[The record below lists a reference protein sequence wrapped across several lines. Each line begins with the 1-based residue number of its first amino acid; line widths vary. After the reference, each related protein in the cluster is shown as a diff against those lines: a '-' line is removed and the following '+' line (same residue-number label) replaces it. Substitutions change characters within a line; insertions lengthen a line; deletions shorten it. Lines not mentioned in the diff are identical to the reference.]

1 MGRVGRTSRAQ
12 RSAEIRAKWAAHV
25 AAWRDSGRRQSE
37 YCRERGLDPKYFSIW
52 KGRVGGAPTLV
63 PVVVRA
69 RAAGLAAAATL
80 TTTDE
85 LTLSATLPN
94 GIALNVHLPSA
105 RTLSL
110 VLTELARLPC

>member
-1 MGRVGRTSRAQ
+1 MGTVGRTSRVQ

-25 AAWRDSGRRQSE
+25 AAWRGSGRRQSE

-52 KGRVGGAPTLV
+52 KGRVERAPILV

-69 RAAGLAAAATL
+69 RAAGPAAAATAV
-80 TTTDE
+80 TTDE
-85 LTLSATLPN
+85 VTLSATLPN

>member
-1 MGRVGRTSRAQ
+1 VERAP
-12 RSAEIRAKWAAHV
+12 S
-25 AAWRDSGRRQSE
+25 
-37 YCRERGLDPKYFSIW
+37 
-52 KGRVGGAPTLV
+52 LV

-69 RAAGLAAAATL
+69 RAAGPAMAATAM
-80 TTTDE
+80 TADE

-94 GIALNVHLPSA
+94 GIALNVHLPST

>member
-1 MGRVGRTSRAQ
+1 MGTVGRTSRAQ

-25 AAWRDSGRRQSE
+25 AAWRGSGRRQSE

-52 KGRVGGAPTLV
+52 KGRVERAPILV

-69 RAAGLAAAATL
+69 GAAVAATA

-85 LTLSATLPN
+85 LALSVTLPN
-94 GIALNVHLPSA
+94 GVAVSFRLTSA
-105 RTLSL
+105 RALSL

>member
-69 RAAGLAAAATL
+69 RPAEPVVAATAGMA
-80 TTTDE
+80 DE
-85 LTLSATLPN
+85 LALSVTLLN
-94 GIALNVHLPSA
+94 GISLNLQLASA
-105 RTLSL
+105 RTLSM
-110 VLTELARLPC
+110 VLAELARLPC

>member
-1 MGRVGRTSRAQ
+1 MGTVGRTSRAQ

-25 AAWRDSGRRQSE
+25 AAWRGSGRRQSE
-37 YCRERGLDPKYFSIW
+37 YCREQGLDPKYFSIW
-52 KGRVGGAPTLV
+52 KGRVERAPILV

-69 RAAGLAAAATL
+69 GAAGPTVAATA

-85 LTLSATLPN
+85 LALSVTLPN
-94 GIALNVHLPSA
+94 GVALSFRLTSA
-105 RTLSL
+105 RALSP